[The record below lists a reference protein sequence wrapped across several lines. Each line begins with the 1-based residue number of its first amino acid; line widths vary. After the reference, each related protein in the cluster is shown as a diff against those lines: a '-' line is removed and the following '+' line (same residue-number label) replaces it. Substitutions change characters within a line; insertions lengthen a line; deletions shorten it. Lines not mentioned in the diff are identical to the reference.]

1 MQFKYSLKLT
11 RRIGGLVEAGG
22 CPNGPPRYPA
32 PRSSLLD
39 GYIESVNITL
49 FRFREPQP
57 F

>member
-11 RRIGGLVEAGG
+11 RRTGGLVEAGG